1 MKMSEPKPLPP
12 SLRMHSRYLVFEIL
26 SEEKISYSDMVSA
39 IWNSM
44 LSLLGELET
53 ADAKTWLIQNLYDES
68 SQRGV
73 IKCRHDFVEKMRVVL
88 SLIHMISEKRV
99 VINILGVTGTIKS
112 AKNKYLTTKDLR
124 SFTG

>member
-1 MKMSEPKPLPP
+1 MSEPRPLPP
-12 SLRMHSRYLVFEIL
+12 SLRLHSRYLVFELI
-26 SEEKISYSDMVSA
+26 SDEKISYSDMTNA

-44 LSLLGELET
+44 LNLLGELET
-53 ADAKTWLIQNLYDES
+53 SDAKMWLIQNLYDEK

-73 IKCRHDFVEKMRVVL
+73 IKCRHDFVEKMRAVL

-99 VINILGVTGTIKS
+99 IINILGVTGTIKS
-112 AKNKYLTTKDLR
+112 ARNKYLTTKDLR